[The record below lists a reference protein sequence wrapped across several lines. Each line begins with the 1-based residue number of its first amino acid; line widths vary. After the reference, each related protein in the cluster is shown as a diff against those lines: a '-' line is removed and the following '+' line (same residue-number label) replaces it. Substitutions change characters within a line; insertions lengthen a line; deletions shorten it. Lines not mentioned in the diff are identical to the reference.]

1 MLIQITKELIKTMAL
16 YPFGKDKD
24 SAPRNIH
31 SQFKTIQ
38 LEETI
43 I

>member
-16 YPFGKDKD
+16 CPFGKDKD